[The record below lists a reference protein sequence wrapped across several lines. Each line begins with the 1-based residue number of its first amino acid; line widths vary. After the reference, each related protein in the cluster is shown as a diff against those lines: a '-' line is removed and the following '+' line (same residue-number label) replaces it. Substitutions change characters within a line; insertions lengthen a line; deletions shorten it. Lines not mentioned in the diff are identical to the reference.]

1 VEPTL
6 ITVACADGGIGV
18 EKLVWTSWTQSNA
31 VGNGEVWENDCTPD
45 CASGTTHTYPATMSL
60 SDVETTT
67 SGRLFTQLAIVY
79 RGTGPDGHTSDQ
91 FSLPLPPE

>member
-6 ITVACADGGIGV
+6 ITVACGDGGIGV
-18 EKLVWTSWTQSNA
+18 EKLVWTSWTQA
-31 VGNGEVWENDCTPD
+31 TATGNGEVWENDCMPD
-45 CASGTTHTYPATMSL
+45 CASGTTHTYPAL
-60 SDVETTT
+60 SEVKTTT

-79 RGTGPDGHTSDQ
+79 RGAGPNGHTSDQ